1 MIDRN
6 IRWRD
11 MDYCFPDLDLEWK
24 YKLLP
29 WKLQVK
35 EVHKRDCRIEDLIA
49 RLEAE
54 GLMSPEDRELV
65 KKTSTLSLYELKNS
79 GVSVMIAAVYLT
91 LWKNGKK
98 IPLNDACM
106 DLLQEFKDCLKRS
119 MLDLYCP
126 RLSGTG
132 LLLGTSNAVLAP
144 EHAKTY
150 RKNAVSFCGGIGEFA
165 IYCDY
170 NTALEKWSFVFPES
184 WNGYYWWHFVEHLL
198 PIDPALCLKEL
209 IEKGNNGCTVTKLRL
224 EKNLGLP
231 HAIFTSAFARLK
243 PILVK
248 KSMVKTEDGKEIV
261 EYELDLGKSHEMSC
275 SISGHRRISYGVWN
289 YIHCVIYSAAFAF
302 GAYIAY
308 TVFKT
313 PLYIGI
319 FIVGAASLIAKCIVE
334 WNDRRI
340 QM

>member
-1 MIDRN
+1 M
-6 IRWRD
+6 
-11 MDYCFPDLDLEWK
+11 
-24 YKLLP
+24 
-29 WKLQVK
+29 
-35 EVHKRDCRIEDLIA
+35 
-49 RLEAE
+49 
-54 GLMSPEDRELV
+54 
-65 KKTSTLSLYELKNS
+65 
-79 GVSVMIAAVYLT
+79 
-91 LWKNGKK
+91 
-98 IPLNDACM
+98 
-106 DLLQEFKDCLKRS
+106 
-119 MLDLYCP
+119 
-126 RLSGTG
+126 
-132 LLLGTSNAVLAP
+132 
-144 EHAKTY
+144 
-150 RKNAVSFCGGIGEFA
+150 
-165 IYCDY
+165 
-170 NTALEKWSFVFPES
+170 
-184 WNGYYWWHFVEHLL
+184 EHLL

-248 KSMVKTEDGKEIV
+248 KGMVKTEDGKETV
-261 EYELDLGKSHEMSC
+261 EYELDRGKSHEISC